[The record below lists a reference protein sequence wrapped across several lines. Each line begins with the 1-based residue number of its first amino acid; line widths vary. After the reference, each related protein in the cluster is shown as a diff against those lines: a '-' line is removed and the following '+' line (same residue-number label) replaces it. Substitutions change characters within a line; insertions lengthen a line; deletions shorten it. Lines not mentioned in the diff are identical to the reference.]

1 MKLKT
6 DLNKTLNNYMNNLKK
21 LMNNYKGNL
30 PAHISL
36 LINRLIIED
45 IHKNFNFYGRY
56 NGSGTGIFDGG
67 SHKWKELS
75 PLTIRT
81 YKYEGW
87 KGKWL
92 RPTLFRSGE
101 LYRSINVNY
110 RNNLTFEISANR
122 PYARIHQLGGRRI
135 PARPYI
141 VIQKSTKEKIE
152 DIIIKGF
159 NQYISTHQKELFS

>member
-56 NGSGTGIFDGG
+56 NGTGTGIFDGG

-75 PLTIRT
+75 PLTIRS
-81 YKYEGW
+81 YNRIY
-87 KGKWL
+87 KGKFNKH
-92 RPTLFRSGE
+92 PTLFRSGE

-122 PYARIHQLGGRRI
+122 PYARIHQLGGKTI

-152 DIIIKGF
+152 DILIKGF